1 MYDEKDL
8 GEAMTLEE
16 FKKPL
21 TKTNKCDRI

>member
-16 FKKPL
+16 FKKLL
-21 TKTNKCDRI
+21 TNIEKCERM